1 MLSFLYRLVRAF
13 REEHGYR
20 PNVVVMNAAHYRLLQ
35 DSLPELANPA
45 DLAQFLGMDIVLS
58 EEAIHPHVAWMP
70 PTQRAAA
77 GG

>member
-1 MLSFLYRLVRAF
+1 MLSFLYRLVRTF

-20 PNVVVMNAAHYRLLQ
+20 PNVVVMNAGHYRLLQ

-45 DLAQFLGMDIVLS
+45 ELAHFLDMDILLS
-58 EEAIHPHVAWMP
+58 EEAVHPHVAWMP
-70 PTQRAAA
+70 QIQRASA